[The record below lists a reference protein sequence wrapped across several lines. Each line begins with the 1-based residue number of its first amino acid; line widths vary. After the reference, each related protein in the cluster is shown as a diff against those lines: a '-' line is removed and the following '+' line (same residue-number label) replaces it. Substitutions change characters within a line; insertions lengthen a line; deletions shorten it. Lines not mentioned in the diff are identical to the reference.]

1 MRKLVFLIS
10 ISTHLL
16 SQDKLGYIGST
27 YAGVSS
33 IYSNPTNLLNS
44 KIFVDINIVGAG
56 LFIENNLVYFPK
68 KNSRQSLNSS
78 LILCKI

>member
-10 ISTHLL
+10 ISTHIF
-16 SQDKLGYIGST
+16 SQDKLGYIAST

-68 KNSRQSLNSS
+68 KKILASL
-78 LILCKI
+78 